1 MTKRS
6 HTTLIVFAIV
16 FLSACASNAPPN
28 LSPQAAQAWR
38 GTRVIHVLDVFRDAA
53 IDANAQTPP
62 LLSTDLTRSIVKFH
76 AASLEIVKNGPT
88 GWIEMLR
95 LGLREVQKRL
105 TGRERELLDPYV
117 TLVLAVLG
125 G

>member
-1 MTKRS
+1 MIRRIS
-6 HTTLIVFAIV
+6 AIILV
-16 FLSACASNAPPN
+16 LALAPACASNAPPN

-76 AASLEIVKNGPT
+76 AASLEIVKNGPS
-88 GWIEMLR
+88 GWIQMLR
-95 LGLREVQKRL
+95 LGLAEVQKRL
-105 TGRERELLDPYV
+105 AGRERELLEPYID
-117 TLVLAVLG
+117 LVLAVLG